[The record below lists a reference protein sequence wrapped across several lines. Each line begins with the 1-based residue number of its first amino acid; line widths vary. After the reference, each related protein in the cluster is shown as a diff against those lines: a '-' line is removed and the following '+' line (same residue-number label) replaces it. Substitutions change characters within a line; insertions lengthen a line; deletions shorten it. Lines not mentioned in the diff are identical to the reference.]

1 MGHRWVQRHHP
12 AIEKMPWHT
21 ELQRALPPPASTSH
35 VTADF
40 LLSLCYEQHSH
51 LLNPLL
57 FPMPEQNLS
66 HSWLQLTVLSSWER
80 GMQVQLCR
88 LQREE
93 HNSLQLFFATGKT
106 GATRAAACGQLRAH
120 SPACFFWGGEK
131 HQIGVTIS
139 LDVALMLEKSKGLN
153 QHFKVS
159 LPQHQ
164 RSTGLQDG
172 DMGSWCTQVPI
183 NPCPCVPQPTC
194 AHQTLLMLEHPS
206 STPSLGSPC

>member
-1 MGHRWVQRHHP
+1 MCHICSNHTWSTYKTMLGALGAHGPQMGAQRHHP

-57 FPMPEQNLS
+57 FPMPEQNPS

-120 SPACFFWGGEK
+120 SPACFFGEGK
-131 HQIGVTIS
+131 STRLMSRYPWMLHSCLRRAKDSANTLKSASPNTRDPQDSRMEIWEF
-139 LDVALMLEKSKGLN
+139 DALRC
-153 QHFKVS
+153 Q
-159 LPQHQ
+159 
-164 RSTGLQDG
+164 
-172 DMGSWCTQVPI
+172 
-183 NPCPCVPQPTC
+183 
-194 AHQTLLMLEHPS
+194 
-206 STPSLGSPC
+206 